1 MNKNKFFL
9 RKSFKKQRSLLDIH
23 QGKELNTRNFK
34 NILELNIQAKS
45 CYQLYLSNE
54 INNEAETGEIINLLF
69 KKHKRV
75 FVPKI
80 QGSNLINIEIDN
92 NTNYSLN
99 YLGIKE
105 PLSSNQKD
113 KNLLEVIFVPL
124 LVFDKLGHRVGYG
137 GGYYD
142 KFLGN
147 IKDDILKIGLS
158 LFEPIDKIQDIKKHD
173 ISLDYTITPKRVYNF
188 TPGQRDTF
196 LLKIKSRITPVLI

>member
-1 MNKNKFFL
+1 MMNKNKFFL
-9 RKSFKKQRSLLDIH
+9 RKSFKKQRSLLDIN
-23 QGKELNTRNFK
+23 QVEELNTRIFK
-34 NILELNIQAKS
+34 NLLELNIWEKS
-45 CYQLYLSNE
+45 CYHLYLSNE

-80 QGSNLINIEIDN
+80 QGSNLMNIEIDN

-113 KNLLEVIFVPL
+113 TNLLEVIFVPL

-158 LFEPIDKIQDIKKHD
+158 LFEPIDKIQDIEKHD
-173 ISLDYTITPKRVYNF
+173 ISLDYTITPKQVYNF
-188 TPGQRDTF
+188 TRG
-196 LLKIKSRITPVLI
+196 

>member
-1 MNKNKFFL
+1 MMNKNKFFL

-23 QGKELNTRNFK
+23 QVKELNTRIFK
-34 NILELNIQAKS
+34 NLLELNIWEKS
-45 CYQLYLSNE
+45 CYHLYLSNE

-80 QGSNLINIEIDN
+80 QGSNLMNIEIDN

-105 PLSSNQKD
+105 PISSNQKD
-113 KNLLEVIFVPL
+113 TNLLEVIFVPL
-124 LVFDKLGHRVGYG
+124 LAFDKLGHRVGYG

-158 LFEPIDKIQDIKKHD
+158 LFEPIDKIQDIEKHD
-173 ISLDYTITPKRVYNF
+173 ISLDYTITPKRVYDF
-188 TPGQRDTF
+188 T
-196 LLKIKSRITPVLI
+196 LV

>member
-1 MNKNKFFL
+1 MMNKNKFFL
-9 RKSFKKQRSLLDIH
+9 RKSYKKQRSLLDIN
-23 QGKELNTRNFK
+23 QVKELNTRIFK
-34 NILELNIQAKS
+34 NLLELNIWEKS
-45 CYQLYLSNE
+45 CYHLYLSNE
-54 INNEAETGEIINLLF
+54 IKNEAETGEIINLLF

-80 QGSNLINIEIDN
+80 QGSNLMNIEIDN

-113 KNLLEVIFVPL
+113 TNLLEVIFVPL

-158 LFEPIDKIQDIKKHD
+158 LFEPIDKIQDIEKHD
-173 ISLDYTITPKRVYNF
+173 ISLDYTITPKRVYDF
-188 TPGQRDTF
+188 T
-196 LLKIKSRITPVLI
+196 LV

>member
-1 MNKNKFFL
+1 MMNKNKFFL
-9 RKSFKKQRSLLDIH
+9 RKYFKKQRSLLDIN
-23 QGKELNTRNFK
+23 QVEELNTRIFK
-34 NILELNIQAKS
+34 NLLELNIWEKS
-45 CYQLYLSNE
+45 CYHLYLSNE
-54 INNEAETGEIINLLF
+54 INNEAATGEIINLLF

-80 QGSNLINIEIDN
+80 QGSNLMNIEIDN

-105 PLSSNQKD
+105 PIISNQKD
-113 KNLLEVIFVPL
+113 TNLLEVIFVPL

-158 LFEPIDKIQDIKKHD
+158 LFEPIDKIQDIEKHD
-173 ISLDYTITPKRVYNF
+173 ISLDYTITPKRVYDF
-188 TPGQRDTF
+188 T
-196 LLKIKSRITPVLI
+196 LV

>member
-9 RKSFKKQRSLLDIH
+9 RKYFKKQRSLLDIN
-23 QGKELNTRNFK
+23 QVEELNTRIFK
-34 NILELNIQAKS
+34 NLLELNIWEKS
-45 CYQLYLSNE
+45 CYHLYLSNE

-80 QGSNLINIEIDN
+80 QGSNLMNIEIDN

-113 KNLLEVIFVPL
+113 TNLLEVIFVPL

-147 IKDDILKIGLS
+147 IKNDILKIGLS
-158 LFEPIDKIQDIKKHD
+158 LFEPIDKIQDIEKHD
-173 ISLDYTITPKRVYNF
+173 ISLDYTITPKQVYNF
-188 TPGQRDTF
+188 TCG
-196 LLKIKSRITPVLI
+196 

>member
-1 MNKNKFFL
+1 MMNKNKFFL
-9 RKSFKKQRSLLDIH
+9 RKYFKKQRSLLDIN
-23 QGKELNTRNFK
+23 QVEELNTRIFK
-34 NILELNIQAKS
+34 NLLELNIWEKS
-45 CYQLYLSNE
+45 CYHLYLSNE
-54 INNEAETGEIINLLF
+54 INNEAETGEIIKFLF

-80 QGSNLINIEIDN
+80 QGSNLMNIEIDN

-113 KNLLEVIFVPL
+113 TNLLEVIFVPL

-158 LFEPIDKIQDIKKHD
+158 LFEPIDKIQDIEKHD
-173 ISLDYTITPKRVYNF
+173 ISLDYTITPKRVYDF
-188 TPGQRDTF
+188 T
-196 LLKIKSRITPVLI
+196 LV

>member
-1 MNKNKFFL
+1 MMNKNKFFL
-9 RKSFKKQRSLLDIH
+9 RKSFKKQRSLLDIN
-23 QGKELNTRNFK
+23 QVEELNTRIFK
-34 NILELNIQAKS
+34 NLLELNIWEKS
-45 CYQLYLSNE
+45 CYHLYLSNE
-54 INNEAETGEIINLLF
+54 INNEAETGAIINLLF

-80 QGSNLINIEIDN
+80 QGSNLMNIEIDN

-105 PLSSNQKD
+105 PISSNQKD
-113 KNLLEVIFVPL
+113 TNLLEVIFVPL

-158 LFEPIDKIQDIKKHD
+158 LFEPIDKIQDIEKHD
-173 ISLDYTITPKRVYNF
+173 ISLDYTITPKRVYDF
-188 TPGQRDTF
+188 T
-196 LLKIKSRITPVLI
+196 LV